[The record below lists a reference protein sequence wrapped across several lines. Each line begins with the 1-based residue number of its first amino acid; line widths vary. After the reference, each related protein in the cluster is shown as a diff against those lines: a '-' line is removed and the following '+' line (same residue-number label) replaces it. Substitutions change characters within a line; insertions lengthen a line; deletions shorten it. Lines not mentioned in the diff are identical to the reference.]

1 MKKKKKRGK
10 TLPNL
15 HHALKPKKIPPSPSQ
30 SRGIVVPLQQILF
43 INKSFER
50 MLSARIAQ
58 EPSEPR
64 KTCLRTWCLITPNLF
79 YYRIVYF

>member
-1 MKKKKKRGK
+1 MNHEEKKKKKRGK

-43 INKSFER
+43 INKSFE
-50 MLSARIAQ
+50 
-58 EPSEPR
+58 P
-64 KTCLRTWCLITPNLF
+64 
-79 YYRIVYF
+79 